1 MGWQIYWIWLGFAS
15 VITFILYGVDKAL
28 ARAGGRRVPEA
39 VLHGWSLAGGF
50 IGGWAGRYVFRHKT
64 RKGIFTLV
72 LAAGTL
78 VHLGLLYLSLF
89 R

>member
-1 MGWQIYWIWLGFAS
+1 MGWQIYWIWLGAAGL
-15 VITFILYGVDKAL
+15 ITFILYGVDKAL

-39 VLHGWSLAGGF
+39 VLHGWALAGGF
-50 IGGWAGRYVFRHKT
+50 VGGWAGRYAFRHKT

-78 VHLGLLYLSLF
+78 AHLGLLYLSLF